1 MQILNTTLQRG
12 EGHYN
17 QRLEDIRLL
26 KFEVKRLWTEKT
38 LLTKHIANI
47 SNLRQEAFHLNR
59 DLARE
64 RLKVTA
70 LEEEIQT
77 PLNIHR
83 WRKLQVGYT
92 FLLLKFSEI
101 LDYFNIKKY

>member
-1 MQILNTTLQRG
+1 MNKILQRG
-12 EGHYN
+12 EAQYN
-17 QRLEDIRLL
+17 QRLDDIRLL
-26 KFEVKRLWTEKT
+26 KFEVKKLRTKKL
-38 LLTKHIANI
+38 LLTKNI
-47 SNLRQEAFHLNR
+47 INASNLRQEIFHLNR

-83 WRKLQVGYT
+83 WRKLEV
-92 FLLLKFSEI
+92 
-101 LDYFNIKKY
+101 